1 MMVTVSE
8 LEAVIAQTPSGEQ
21 VQFDTKLIGSVDH
34 VTRKLT
40 ELKLNRSGDPD
51 YLIFVGLDRFGECFL
66 AAFSTIG
73 DPLEFRARHENGSI
87 VLLKDYCRL
96 TCCRATMGESLAQQL
111 KAKKENDIRSVMNR
125 LNILFGSAVKTA
137 CDSKPEVCR
146 DSDKHRGAPFA
157 VGVRA
162 SSPFIRGCA
171 HTPSSRGFVSGHTR
185 PRQTALWQEVLPFW
199 QGRPQLPLRVDTN
212 EGRSWSGICRYF

>member
-73 DPLEFRARHENGSI
+73 DPLEFRARHEKQLNRAAQG
-87 VLLKDYCRL
+87 LLPIGLLPRDDGGVISS
-96 TCCRATMGESLAQQL
+96 AAEGE
-111 KAKKENDIRSVMNR
+111 KGK
-125 LNILFGSAVKTA
+125 
-137 CDSKPEVCR
+137 
-146 DSDKHRGAPFA
+146 
-157 VGVRA
+157 
-162 SSPFIRGCA
+162 
-171 HTPSSRGFVSGHTR
+171 
-185 PRQTALWQEVLPFW
+185 
-199 QGRPQLPLRVDTN
+199 
-212 EGRSWSGICRYF
+212 